1 MIGILDKVDES
12 DLQNATNCQG
22 VCEAR
27 ASNAR
32 TVFVKKMPSRRKSGL
47 QLHSNEAA
55 CMRMIELGDGK
66 ESLFTLP
73 NEKRPP
79 SRSKSEWRSC
89 HGVTERSNQGFAVC
103 HALLAMPSP
112 VASPGLLSLAHV

>member
-1 MIGILDKVDES
+1 MRMSES
-12 DLQNATNCQG
+12 D
-22 VCEAR
+22 E
-27 ASNAR
+27 
-32 TVFVKKMPSRRKSGL
+32 
-47 QLHSNEAA
+47 
-55 CMRMIELGDGK
+55 GK